1 MITTQSEISSC
12 LLPCAKLTSQQRA
25 AMFQLLSGHFE
36 GVSRA
41 QFDQDLQEKNWVI
54 LLQRDDRL
62 VGFSTLLAYET
73 LIGPEPV
80 SVVYS
85 GDTIVAREGWGS
97 MSLAQTW
104 IASVNQLRTQFP
116 RGRYYWLLLTSG
128 FRTYRFLPLF
138 WREFYPRFDAH
149 TPAPIQRLLDQL
161 AWERFGSQYD
171 STAGIVRF
179 NHPQRLR
186 NGLAEVPEGRKA
198 NPHVAHF
205 LTRNPGH
212 SLGDELVCLTEL
224 HENNLTSAGK
234 RMVLARTHD
243 SISSPR

>member
-1 MITTQSEISSC
+1 MISTQSEIYSC
-12 LLPCAKLTSQQRA
+12 LLPRAKLTSQQRTK
-25 AMFQLLSGHFE
+25 MFQLLSGHFE

-41 QFDQDLQEKNWVI
+41 QFDQDLQEKNWII

-73 LIGPEPV
+73 LIGQEPV

-85 GDTIVAREGWGS
+85 GDTIVAREAWGS
-97 MSLAQTW
+97 MALAQTW

-138 WREFYPRFDAH
+138 WREFYPRFNAH
-149 TPAPIQRLLDQL
+149 TPDPIQCLLDRL
-161 AWERFGSQYD
+161 AVERLGSQYD
-171 STAGIVRF
+171 SMAGIVRF

-186 NGLAEVPEGRKA
+186 NGLADVPDGRKA
-198 NPHVAHF
+198 NPHVAYF

-212 SLGDELVCLTEL
+212 GLGDELVCLTEL

-234 RMVLARTHD
+234 RMVLARKHD
-243 SISSPR
+243 SISSHC